1 MAESTAL
8 EQYLLEKINAERAK
22 IGVAPL
28 ASNDQLDSA
37 ADAHSSWM
45 IQADVF
51 SHTGSGGSSAYARM
65 MQNGFTF
72 SGSWTWGE
80 NIAWASTRS
89 PTGLQDEV
97 DLLHANLMNSAGHR
111 ANILSSSFKEV
122 GLGLQVGDYGGREA
136 AFLTQD
142 FARSGSASYLTGV
155 AYTDKDGD
163 RFYDPGE
170 GLGSLTVKAV
180 GTQGTFTT
188 LTEAAGGYDLAL
200 PAGVYDV
207 TISGAG
213 VTGMTSRITIGS
225 SNVKLDYNGT
235 GSGGGTPPPPQP
247 PTSGTIVGTAAN
259 NTLAGGTAN
268 DVIQGLAGND
278 SLAGNAGNDRLDGGV
293 GADRLSGGGGNDTL
307 VGGVGNDTLTGGAGL
322 DQFVFDQALLGNV
335 DRITD
340 FNPLYD
346 TIMLEDSIF
355 TALGS
360 GGYLS
365 YSATTG
371 QLRYDADGSGAEAA
385 VTFAVL
391 SPGLTLTSSDFL
403 LI

>member
-37 ADAHSSWM
+37 ADAHSAWM
-45 IQADVF
+45 IQVDVF
-51 SHTGSGGSSAYARM
+51 SHTGAGGSSAYARM
-65 MQNGFTF
+65 IQSGFTF

-80 NIAWASTRS
+80 NVAWASTRS
-89 PTGLQDEV
+89 PAGLQDEV

-136 AFLTQD
+136 SFLTQD
-142 FARSGSASYLTGV
+142 FARSGSASFLTGV
-155 AYTDKDGD
+155 AYSDKDGD

-188 LTEAAGGYDLAL
+188 LTEGAGGYDLAL
-200 PAGVYDV
+200 PSGIYDV

-213 VTGMTSRITIGS
+213 VTSMTSRVTIGS
-225 SNVKLDYNGT
+225 SNVKLDYTGT
-235 GSGGGTPPPPQP
+235 SSGGGTPPPPP
-247 PTSGTIVGTAAN
+247 PAPGAIAGTAAN
-259 NTLAGGTAN
+259 DTLAGGSAN

-278 SLAGNAGNDRLDGGV
+278 SLTGNAGNDRLDGGV

-307 VGGVGNDTLTGGAGL
+307 IGGGGNDTLTGGAGI
-322 DQFVFDQALLGNV
+322 DQFVFDQALFGNI

-346 TIMLEDSIF
+346 TIVLEDSIF
-355 TALGS
+355 SALGS

-365 YSATTG
+365 YSSTTG
-371 QLRYDADGSGAEAA
+371 QLKYDADGSGAEAA

-403 LI
+403 LV